1 MVRPPTK
8 RFVIYLALLV
18 VLSVLFLGA
27 ELGILPTSKLG
38 GSAIFK
44 PPKDKT
50 LASFNV
56 IDVGGEDEAQQAPAP
71 TRDPFEADLRRL
83 AASSEGSGAEDLV
96 AGEGVTATEGLTATP
111 VDAAVDIERERRFDA
126 DDGRSVFSELQP
138 TQGSQVTDPLGG
150 VVIRA
155 PRAAPVALVTPQLT
169 PSGRSW
175 VSGQARGYT
184 MLYAMQP
191 EARPVVEANVQALLG
206 SKVRQPYIGVLIDGT
221 FSRDFSYLKDI
232 IARLSADG
240 RSLTLVLYLSNGP
253 TMRKWEVTPIDQHIF
268 ARISPEEFRLQI
280 RRNMTLRAEFL
291 AVVLQAK
298 DLFAYNISQGP
309 GNSNIAIVM
318 LEDNLDVLAYRALR
332 EIAAEQ
338 VGAMAG
344 FVRNPCVGC
353 LPGNDD
359 ITLGDPREEHALERF
374 DILKTGDGYSLDG
387 IGFRYPDGDG
397 SGPTA
402 EQLTN
407 YLNESVRRGLRYFGL
422 WREDW
427 QGVKA
432 GNANKRPEE
441 RSYVAASPDQQSFE
455 ITMLRTGLIS
465 ESDEERVDESAAL
478 SE

>member
-1 MVRPPTK
+1 MPRPLTK
-8 RFVIYLALLV
+8 RFIIYLALLLM
-18 VLSVLFLGA
+18 LSILLFGG
-27 ELGILPTSKLG
+27 ELGILQYGKS
-38 GSAIFK
+38 GSAAIFK

-50 LASFNV
+50 LASLNS
-56 IDVGGEDEAQQAPAP
+56 IDIGAEDELRQTPAP

-83 AASSEGSGAEDLV
+83 AASSGGSNSADV
-96 AGEGVTATEGLTATP
+96 AAGEVVTPTELPTANVIDT
-111 VDAAVDIERERRFDA
+111 DLDIERRRRFDP

-155 PRAAPVALVTPQLT
+155 PRAVPAAVVTPQLT

-191 EARPVVEANVQALLG
+191 QARPVVEANVQALLG
-206 SKVRQPYIGVLIDGT
+206 AKVRQPYIGVLIDGT

-232 IARLSADG
+232 ISRLSADG
-240 RSLTLVLYLSNGP
+240 RSLTLALYLSNGP
-253 TMRKWEVTPIDQHIF
+253 TMRKWDVTPIDQHIF

-298 DLFAYNISQGP
+298 DVFSYNISQGA
-309 GNSNIAIVM
+309 GNSNVAIVM

-338 VGAMAG
+338 LGSIAG

-359 ITLGDPREEHALERF
+359 ITLGDPREEHMLERF
-374 DILKTGDGYSLDG
+374 DILKRGDGYSLDG
-387 IGFRYPDGDG
+387 VGFRYPDGDG

-402 EQLTN
+402 EQLTS

-427 QGVKA
+427 QGVKD
-432 GNANKRPEE
+432 GVPNKRPEE
-441 RSYVAASPDQQSFE
+441 RTYVAPAADQQSFE
-455 ITMLRTGLIS
+455 IAMLRTGLIS
-465 ESDEERVDESAAL
+465 EAEEDSADESAT
-478 SE
+478 SP